1 MKLPGPSDL
10 MFKALKSMAGPLGVP
25 DEFFDLIPKLKV
37 KEASFDT
44 DEESLTV
51 YAQVTVE
58 DKEALD
64 ALVKFA
70 TLGLDKIK
78 ELNALGEE

>member
-1 MKLPGPSDL
+1 MKLPGSNDL

-37 KEASFDT
+37 KDASFDT

-51 YAQVTVE
+51 YAQVTVQ

-70 TLGLDKIK
+70 TLALDKIK
-78 ELNALGEE
+78 GLNEE